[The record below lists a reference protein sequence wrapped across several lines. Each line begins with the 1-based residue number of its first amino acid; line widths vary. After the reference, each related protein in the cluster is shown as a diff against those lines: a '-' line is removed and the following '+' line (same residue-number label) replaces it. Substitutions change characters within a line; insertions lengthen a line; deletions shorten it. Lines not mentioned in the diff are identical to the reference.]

1 MANRRFRSQFR
12 FGMEAMVV
20 ELFANISIGA
30 AGAPTLNQSASKGVA
45 SVVRD
50 SAGQYTIT
58 LQDKYNSLLHMN
70 VLQDS
75 GTSAPAAPFVV
86 LEAESVSSNK
96 QLTIQCR
103 AVDNSTATDPASG
116 ESMLVKITL
125 SNSSVA

>member
-30 AGAPTLNQSASKGVA
+30 AGAPTLNQSASKGVE

-86 LEAESVSSNK
+86 LEAESVSSTK

-103 AVDNSTATDPASG
+103 AVDNSTATNPANG

>member
-45 SVVRD
+45 SVVRN

-86 LEAESVSSNK
+86 LEAENVSSAK
-96 QLTIQCR
+96 TLVIQCR
-103 AVDNSTATDPASG
+103 AVDNSTATDPANG